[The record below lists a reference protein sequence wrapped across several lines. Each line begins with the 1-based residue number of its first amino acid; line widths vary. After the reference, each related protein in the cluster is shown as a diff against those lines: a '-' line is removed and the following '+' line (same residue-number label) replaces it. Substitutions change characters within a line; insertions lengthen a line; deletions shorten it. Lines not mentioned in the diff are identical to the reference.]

1 MSAWSRITETRA
13 KFLFFPVTIFYWGVI
28 FWRNIFYNF
37 NFFVS
42 RRVPAKVI
50 SIGNITA
57 GGTGKTPAVIYLS
70 NLLKNNNYKVAV
82 LSRGYGRKTAGTQL
96 VSDGKNKDIDWRNFG
111 DEPALIAKKLS
122 NVPVVVDQNRYRGAT
137 YIVEKFKPDI
147 IILDDAFQH
156 RSLERDLDV
165 VLLNSQAP
173 ISDYKLIP
181 HGLLREPLS
190 HLKRADII
198 IFTKSNSLE
207 PHRKILNVAKKTD
220 KPIFYSLVNSTG
232 FSSGDST
239 LFEPKHNTKAV
250 AVSAIADPQSFYKSL
265 DGAGIN
271 VIEKIAFFDH
281 YEFKQTDIDRFKKT
295 LEESGADLIVT
306 TEKDFVRFSGLNL
319 YGLTVCTL
327 NIEFCLDDTGE
338 NYIKNF
344 FKLNLSN

>member
-13 KFLFFPVTIFYWGVI
+13 KFLFFPITIFYWGVI

-42 RRVPAKVI
+42 RRVPAKII

-70 NLLKNNNYKVAV
+70 NLLRNSDYKVAV

-111 DEPALIAKKLS
+111 DEPTLIAKKLS
-122 NVPVVVDQNRYRGAT
+122 NVPVVVDQNRFRGAT
-137 YIVEKFKPDI
+137 YIIEEFKPDI

-173 ISDYKLIP
+173 LPDYKLIP

-190 HLKRADII
+190 HLKRADVI
-198 IFTKSNSLE
+198 IFTKSNSLK
-207 PHRKILNVAKKTD
+207 PHRKVLSVAKKTD
-220 KPIFYSLVNSTG
+220 KPIFYSSINFTG
-232 FSSGDST
+232 FSRGDST
-239 LFEPKHNTKAV
+239 VLSQKPMQKPLQFPQLQTPKV
-250 AVSAIADPQSFYKSL
+250 FISL
-265 DGAGIN
+265 
-271 VIEKIAFFDH
+271 
-281 YEFKQTDIDRFKKT
+281 
-295 LEESGADLIVT
+295 
-306 TEKDFVRFSGLNL
+306 
-319 YGLTVCTL
+319 
-327 NIEFCLDDTGE
+327 
-338 NYIKNF
+338 
-344 FKLNLSN
+344 